1 MERLLQECSRNLEEQ
16 KQKEVEQMLAGMQ
29 LDKEAE
35 QKQREARPTH
45 LRSVS
50 GAPGNSRLLL
60 CGQERARVLAT
71 KQVET
76 LTAQLKEAE
85 DEKDQ
90 AERIGNDLAE
100 NQLRPMKDAVNYVR
114 ACGSSSIPSAG
125 STSPAPLPAARR
137 WTRS

>member
-1 MERLLQECSRNLEEQ
+1 MC
-16 KQKEVEQMLAGMQ
+16 
-29 LDKEAE
+29 
-35 QKQREARPTH
+35 
-45 LRSVS
+45 
-50 GAPGNSRLLL
+50 APNP
-60 CGQERARVLAT
+60 
-71 KQVET
+71 
-76 LTAQLKEAE
+76 AQLPHHANTARDPHAKGGVHGGARAARGVGMSSGGASSSSTPSKRQRIEELLSELDSDEQQLQQLREQLGEAE

-90 AERIGNDLAE
+90 AERIGNDLAV